1 MYFSYGR
8 WVMADVL
15 VVSNFHRTTNIN
27 LTNVR
32 IQACHFIPNKFHA
45 FLPATWRKNGKLSG
59 QRYSHNRGQEI
70 GRGRTLI
77 RKANVWKCNMDYNMV
92 QNNFFEDKDVN
103 MCFSSRW
110 LDVWIVV
117 EANSFVELN
126 VINLIWLI

>member
-1 MYFSYGR
+1 MKRGRYKGIFNTPPQKHNSFTYYCTFRR

-45 FLPATWRKNGKLSG
+45 FLPATWRRNGKLSG
-59 QRYSHNRGQEI
+59 LRYSHNRGQEI

-77 RKANVWKCNMDYNMV
+77 RRANVWKCNVDYNML
-92 QNNFFEDKDVN
+92 QNNFVEDKDVN
-103 MCFSSRW
+103 V
-110 LDVWIVV
+110 LLKIKT
-117 EANSFVELN
+117 
-126 VINLIWLI
+126 I